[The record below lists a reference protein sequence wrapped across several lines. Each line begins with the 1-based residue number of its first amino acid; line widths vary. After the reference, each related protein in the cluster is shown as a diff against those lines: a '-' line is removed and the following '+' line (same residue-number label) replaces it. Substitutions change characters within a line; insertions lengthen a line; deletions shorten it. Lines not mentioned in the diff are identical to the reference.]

1 MARRNLPPLKIN
13 RQYYFSVGKTLLS
26 AIACDTEQA
35 RERLIADLT
44 ASNAKP
50 ETIEALRTTE
60 PTIYDLHDTVAI
72 YD

>member
-1 MARRNLPPLKIN
+1 M
-13 RQYYFSVGKTLLS
+13 LS